1 MGYLLSQLYSLEKW
15 FSMFGNLQQK
25 TEKMPYLVINIHNI
39 TITQVLMIQKKSA
52 QIYFKSW
59 LEEE

>member
-25 TEKMPYLVINIHNI
+25 TEKMPYLVINIHI

-52 QIYFKSW
+52 HSLKMGCYVLI
-59 LEEE
+59 